1 MRGWLGGAETGEGK
15 IKKKFK
21 MTRMKQKMKQLSN
34 YKLKGMTLIEVLL
47 VLALLGIL
55 MSMAI
60 PKLMPLIGKA
70 KSMEAQMQLKHI
82 LNLEKNYFY
91 INSKYSSSLD
101 DIGFE
106 QSKLVTQDGKANYKI
121 EIVEA
126 SNRTFVA
133 KAVSVTDF
141 DQDGQLNV
149 WQINSEEEMK
159 EITKD

>member
-1 MRGWLGGAETGEGK
+1 MK
-15 IKKKFK
+15 NKFL
-21 MTRMKQKMKQLSN
+21 KQFQSSAN
-34 YKLKGMTLIEVLL
+34 YKVSGMTLIELLL
-47 VLALLGIL
+47 VLALIGIL
-55 MSMAI
+55 LSMAV
-60 PKLMPLIGKA
+60 PKLMPLIGRT
-70 KSMEAQMQLKHI
+70 KSLEAQMQLKHV

-91 INSKYSSSLD
+91 INSKYSNSLE

-106 QSKLVTQDGKANYKI
+106 QSKLVTQEGKANYKI

-126 SNRTFVA
+126 SNRSFVA

-149 WQINSEEEMK
+149 WQINADEEIK

>member
-1 MRGWLGGAETGEGK
+1 MK
-15 IKKKFK
+15 SKFL
-21 MTRMKQKMKQLSN
+21 KQFQSAAN
-34 YKLKGMTLIEVLL
+34 YKVSGMTLIELLL
-47 VLALLGIL
+47 VLALIGIL
-55 MSMAI
+55 LSMAV
-60 PKLMPLIGKA
+60 PKLMPLIGRT
-70 KSMEAQMQLKHI
+70 KSLEAQMQLKHV

-91 INSKYSSSLD
+91 INSKYSNSLD

-106 QSKLVTQDGKANYKI
+106 QSKLVTQEGKANYKI

-126 SNRTFVA
+126 SNRSFMA

-149 WQINSEEEMK
+149 WQINADEEIK